1 MAYKV
6 WCGNGESRELLMSE
20 ICVSGWFGSFLVEL
34 QGDYYGQKYWG
45 LFTTREYEPDLMNF
59 LELYVNSKSD
69 FLDIGAANGA
79 MSLIAGKLGARVLSF
94 EAAPHIFSIA
104 KKNLQLNPDLLNNVQ
119 VVNKAI
125 GKDAGTLIFSSTSNP
140 KILSSI
146 LFSSSVDSQIPIE
159 VVPLDLAIKEFHKDD
174 RNLVLKIDIEGA
186 EWEVFKNLE
195 LLSALRSKHAL
206 VYLAIH
212 PGFYRPLKRKSL
224 WSKRIRKVIWQ
235 IRNGIDTYRMFN
247 ALSSIAVIKKTNY
260 EVIRNPKN
268 CVMLMFGG
276 YLEFILDFR
285 DVDSKVIKS

>member
-1 MAYKV
+1 V
-6 WCGNGESRELLMSE
+6 SELH
-20 ICVSGWFGSFLVEL
+20 VSGWFGDFLVEL
-34 QGDYYGQKYWG
+34 QGDYYGAEYWN
-45 LFTTREYEPDLMNF
+45 LFTSREYEADLMNF

-104 KKNLQLNPDLLNNVQ
+104 KRNLQLNSELLNNVQ

-125 GKDAGTLIFSSTSNP
+125 GKDAGTLIFSSSSNP

-146 LFSSSVDSQIPIE
+146 LFSSNVDSQIPIE
-159 VVPLDLAIKEFHKDD
+159 VIPLDLAIKEFHKDD

-195 LLSALRSKHAL
+195 LLSALRSNRAL

-224 WSKRIRKVIWQ
+224 WPKRIRKVIWQ
-235 IRNGIDTYRMFN
+235 IRNGIDTYRLFN
-247 ALSSIAVIKKTNY
+247 SLSSIAVIKKTNY

-285 DVDSKVIKS
+285 DIDSNAIKS